1 MKKQETPK
9 DIKEYVDS
17 KVKRLANYVRALA
30 LVVAAGF
37 IAMLF

>member
-1 MKKQETPK
+1 MKEEEIRK

-17 KVKRLANYVRALA
+17 KVKRLANYVKALA
-30 LVVAAGF
+30 LVVASGF